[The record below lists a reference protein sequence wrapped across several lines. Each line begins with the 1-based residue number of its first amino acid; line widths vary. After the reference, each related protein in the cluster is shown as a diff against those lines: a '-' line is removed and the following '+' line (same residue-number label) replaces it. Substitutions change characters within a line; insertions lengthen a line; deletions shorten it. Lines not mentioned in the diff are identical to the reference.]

1 MFARALAAFT
11 DIARPVC
18 PMVPTPGMTKHGAF
32 ARAASMPRVRCVTP
46 GDAPGPLPMFGKA
59 CALALLVGV
68 CAVVF
73 APTLLTWWAA
83 PVAVALGALAWCWPS
98 RVRWLGALL
107 LGVGW
112 AALHGH
118 WALDRQLP
126 SSGTP
131 VDHVLQGRV
140 VDLPEHGPRSTRFR
154 FRVDDEVSLPVALRG
169 REFALRWHD
178 PAGGVSPQSRRRQL
192 HAGARWVLTARLRPP
207 RGLRNPGGFDAE
219 RHAVLQ
225 RLAGSGS
232 VREPALARALGP
244 PTGLPAWRERMAAA
258 IAAQVR
264 GGGARFVQALALG
277 DTRGLTPADWDDLRA
292 LGLTHLVAISGF
304 HVGLVAGFAAG
315 LAGGGWRLWP
325 PLGRWLPRPLAAAI
339 AALLGAAL
347 YAAVAGFA
355 LPTVRT
361 VLMIAVVA
369 AARCSRRRAR
379 VGQAL
384 ALAAL
389 AVLLVDPLAVLAPG
403 FWLSF
408 AGVLWLVWC
417 LPGRDPRWLRTFL
430 AAQGVATLALLP
442 LTVALFGQA
451 SRAGPLVNLLA
462 IPWWSLVVVP
472 LALLGTALE
481 AVLAGAGRWPWQLAA
496 GCFDA
501 SWRLFGHAARSDLA
515 LWWVPGADRWALLA
529 ALIGVGWLLLPRATA
544 GRLPA
549 LLLCLPL
556 LWPGQQ
562 RPAQGEVELL
572 VMDVGQGLAIWVRT
586 RHHRLQYD
594 AGPAT
599 DGGFDAGERV
609 VVPTLRA
616 LGEGRLDRLLL
627 SHGDRDHAGGAPA
640 VQRGLG
646 RPPLLAPQGALAGID
661 SPCAAGQSWH
671 WDGVEFQVLHP
682 LPGTRYRGNE
692 SSCVLRIGTAHGAI
706 LLAGDIGA
714 VTEARLLAVT
724 PAALHADL
732 VVVPHHGSAGSSS
745 AAWVAA
751 VSPRL
756 AIVSAGHGNRFGH
769 PRAEVVARW
778 QGGGA
783 ELLNTADSGA
793 LRAWLGSAGL
803 QVREQ
808 RVFERHWWDAAERA
822 RSAAIL
828 SAVKQAADG
837 PEG

>member
-1 MFARALAAFT
+1 
-11 DIARPVC
+11 
-18 PMVPTPGMTKHGAF
+18 MVQIPAVAKHGAF
-32 ARAASMPRVRCVTP
+32 ALATWMLRARCVTYC
-46 GDAPGPLPMFGKA
+46 DASGVLPMFGKA
-59 CALALLVGV
+59 CAFGLLVG
-68 CAVVF
+68 CSAVVF
-73 APTLLTWWAA
+73 APTLLTRWAA
-83 PVAVALGALAWCWPS
+83 PVAIVLGVLAWCWPS
-98 RVRWLGALL
+98 RARWLGALL
-107 LGVGW
+107 LGIGW
-112 AALHGH
+112 AALQGH

-126 SSGTP
+126 PGATP

-140 VDLPEHGPRSTRFR
+140 VSLPEHGPRSTRFR
-154 FRVDDEVSLPVALRG
+154 FRVDDEAALPVRG
-169 REFALRWHD
+169 REFALSWHD
-178 PAGGVSPQSRRRQL
+178 HAGAVSPQVRLQL
-192 HAGARWVLTARLRPP
+192 RAGARWALTARLRPP

-219 RHAVLQ
+219 RHAVAQ
-225 RLAGSGS
+225 RLAGNGS

-244 PTGLPAWRERMAAA
+244 PTGLPAWRERMAAT

-264 GGGARFVQALALG
+264 GDGARFVQALALG
-277 DTRGLTPADWDDLRA
+277 DTRGLTQADWDDLRA

-304 HVGLVAGFAAG
+304 HVGLVAGFAAW
-315 LAGGGWRLWP
+315 LAAMGWRLWP
-325 PLGRWLPRPLAAAI
+325 SLGRVLPRPMAAAI
-339 AALLGAAL
+339 AATVGAAL

-369 AARCSRRRAR
+369 AARCSRRHAR

-389 AVLLVDPLAVLAPG
+389 TVLLVDPLAVLAPG

-417 LPGRDPRWLRTFL
+417 LPGRDLHWLRTFL

-442 LTVALFGQA
+442 LSVALFGQA

-472 LALLGTALE
+472 LALLGIALE

-496 GCFDA
+496 WCFEG
-501 SWRLFGHAARSDLA
+501 SWWLFGHAARSGLA
-515 LWWVPGADRWALLA
+515 LWWVPAADRWALLT
-529 ALIGVGWLLLPRATA
+529 ALLGVGWLLLPRATG

-549 LLLCLPL
+549 MLLCLPL
-556 LWPGQQ
+556 LWPAQQ

-572 VMDVGQGLAIWVRT
+572 VMDVGQGLAVWVRT
-586 RHHRLQYD
+586 RQHRLQYD

-609 VVPTLRA
+609 VVPTLHA

-627 SHGDRDHAGGAPA
+627 SHGDRDHAGGAGA
-640 VQRGLG
+640 VQRGFG

-661 SPCAAGQSWH
+661 RACAAGQAWR
-671 WDGVEFQVLHP
+671 WDGVDFEVLHP
-682 LPGTRYRGNE
+682 SPGTRYRGNE

-706 LLAGDIGA
+706 LLTGDIGA
-714 VTEARLLAVT
+714 ASEAQLLAVA
-724 PAALHADL
+724 PAALRAEL

-778 QGGGA
+778 RAGGA
-783 ELLNTADSGA
+783 ELLGTADSGA
-793 LRAWLGSAGL
+793 LRAWLGAGGL

-808 RVFERHWWDAAERA
+808 RVFQRHWWDAAERA